1 MNAGLTLPDPTSRE
15 SIREFAA
22 TFNGYEYFGSFAA
35 CADAAKTRRREKL
48 IDLRN
53 ELFFAY
59 RADNHTGD
67 YAVLMA
73 AYDELRP
80 HFERLINDQR

>member
-22 TFNGYEYFGSFAA
+22 RFNGYEYFGSYAA
-35 CADAAKTRRREKL
+35 CADAAKAKKRETL

-59 RADNHTGD
+59 RAANHTGD
-67 YAVLMA
+67 YEILAA
-73 AYDELRP
+73 AYKDLRP
-80 HFERLINDQR
+80 HFERLIGPTI